1 MSFNLMAAATVSS
14 DFGNQE
20 RKLCQFPLL
29 HFFFFFCHEVLGRD
43 AMIFIVLNVDSVDMN
58 PSYSHI
64 SFKKMIEY

>member
-1 MSFNLMAAATVSS
+1 MPVSTS
-14 DFGNQE
+14 S
-20 RKLCQFPLL
+20 L
-29 HFFFFFCHEVLGRD
+29 FFFFCHEVLGRD